1 MNVTDIRDA
10 LDAISDLPRDQVKI
24 ERLERLASDARTTG
38 DRALEGEVL
47 LALIEAQEFGGE
59 PDRMP
64 VAFGRLLRIF
74 DDFPDQ
80 LGEQADAIHWQL
92 KWMTYN
98 LLVSPAVPLETTYRW
113 LDELQSRYRQ
123 HGHSVRPILVLRSR
137 LAGDLGDHRA
147 ASAAM
152 EASLSAPR
160 DEMADCDACER
171 NDWGTWRAAMGDDA
185 GALEHWAP
193 VIDGELSC
201 AEEPH
206 HVLAKALL
214 PLVRTGRLDDARG
227 AYLRGYPLVRRATNL
242 RSPVGYHIE
251 FCALTGNEARGLE
264 ILTEHTSW
272 LTGPYGDVSQQLDF
286 LSGAVV
292 LLRRLAA
299 LGHGDLPVGGRSVD
313 ELLAPLEREIAD
325 VCARYD
331 ARNGSTV
338 FSERVAARLAR
349 DPLLDRL
356 PLGASA
362 VLPRPSAGSV
372 PATPPPAEPSTEPS
386 TVPTLDELVA
396 EARRLSAIWHPHAD
410 NAWRRVAEA
419 GEPLPEQ
426 VAAEVACAEARAL
439 VAGDPAAAHEAL
451 LAAAE
456 RFAALDDQAAALRTR
471 AGAALTRFHTGDPAG
486 AGELARAVSA
496 DADDAYAAGKLT
508 PEDYLTARRAVPAIA
523 MGALAGR
530 EDPPR
535 AEVEAVVVL
544 LEAEH
549 TLALKHGVALRAA
562 AYEDML
568 ARLRYRLSDLEGA
581 RAHLATAAAR
591 FVEAGASWHAVDPLH
606 MLAGITLDEDPKEAE
621 KLAGQA
627 IEHGGTLLA
636 PDQAAQ
642 LSSLIVDAI
651 SRQPERELDLVGAA
665 LAAAARWQGISEPDT
680 LHNTFTAARA
690 YHALD
695 RPAEAAALFEEV
707 LPKVEIPYAPPM
719 VAMTRAQFG
728 ECLRELGRH
737 RDAAEQFVEAARLV
751 QDDPDNAR
759 THAELAWSA
768 ALALEYAEETPQAL
782 AAYRRAA
789 ELWGDLGE
797 VVPRVRCLRSAAW
810 LIHWED
816 APGDSGDNVDP
827 MERPGPVAMRAV
839 LAELE
844 SLAEQDASEE
854 VMAELATTREQ
865 LEYMIPDDED
875 EDEDD
880 D

>member
-1 MNVTDIRDA
+1 MNVTDIQAA
-10 LDAISDLPRDQVKI
+10 LDAISELPRGQVKI
-24 ERLERLASDARTTG
+24 ERLERLAADARATD

-47 LALIEAQEFGGE
+47 LALIEAQEWGGE
-59 PDRMP
+59 RDRMP
-64 VAFGRLLRIF
+64 IAFGRLLRIL

-80 LGEQADAIHWQL
+80 LGEQADMIHWQL

-98 LLVSPAVPLETTYRW
+98 LLTSPTVPLETTYRW
-113 LDELQSRYRQ
+113 LDELQGRYRQ
-123 HGHSVRPILVLRSR
+123 LGYSTRPILALRSR

-171 NDWGTWRAAMGDDA
+171 NGWGTWRADMGDDA

-193 VIDGELSC
+193 LIDGERSC

-206 HVLAKALL
+206 RVLAKALL

-227 AYLRGYPLVRRATNL
+227 AYLRGYPMVRRDGNL
-242 RSPVGYHIE
+242 RSSVGYHIE

-272 LTGPYGDVSQQLDF
+272 LTGPHGELSQQLGF

-362 VLPRPSAGSV
+362 VLPRPSAVSV
-372 PATPPPAEPSTEPS
+372 PATPPSAE
-386 TVPTLDELVA
+386 PTLDELVA

-419 GEPLPEQ
+419 GEPLSEEL
-426 VAAEVACAEARAL
+426 VAEVAYAEARAL

-451 LAAAE
+451 LAVAE
-456 RFAALDDQAAALRTR
+456 RFAALNDQAAALRTR
-471 AGAALTRFHTGDPAG
+471 AGAALARFHTGDPAV

-496 DADDAYAAGKLT
+496 DAGDAYAAGKLT
-508 PEDYLTARRAVPAIA
+508 PDDYLTARRAVPAIA

-535 AEVEAVVVL
+535 AEVEAVIVL

-549 TLALKHGVALRAA
+549 ALALKHDVPLRAA

-568 ARLRYRLSDLEGA
+568 ARVRFQLGDQEGA
-581 RAHLATAAAR
+581 RAHLVAAATR
-591 FVEAGASWHAVDPLH
+591 FAEAGAGWHAVDALH
-606 MLAGITLDEDPKEAE
+606 MLAGVTLDENPKEAE
-621 KLAGQA
+621 ELAGRA
-627 IEHGGTLLA
+627 IEHGGALLA
-636 PDQAAQ
+636 PDRAAQ

-651 SRQPERELDLVGAA
+651 SRQPERELGLAGAA

-695 RPAEAAALFEEV
+695 RPAEAAALFEEAM
-707 LPKVEIPYAPPM
+707 PKVEVPYAPPM

-751 QDDPDNAR
+751 QDDPDSTR

-810 LIHWED
+810 LIHWEEASD
-816 APGDSGDNVDP
+816 DPGDGGDPIDP

-875 EDEDD
+875 DEDEDD
-880 D
+880 

>member
-1 MNVTDIRDA
+1 MNVTDIQAA
-10 LDAISDLPRDQVKI
+10 LDAISDLPRGQVKI
-24 ERLERLASDARTTG
+24 ERLERLAADARATD

-47 LALIEAQEFGGE
+47 LALIEAQEWGGE
-59 PDRMP
+59 RDRMP
-64 VAFGRLLRIF
+64 IAFGRLLRIL

-80 LGEQADAIHWQL
+80 LGELADMIHWQL

-98 LLVSPAVPLETTYRW
+98 LLSSPTVPLETTYRW

-123 HGHSVRPILVLRSR
+123 RGYSPRPILALRSC

-152 EASLSAPR
+152 EASISAPR

-171 NDWGTWRAAMGDDA
+171 NDWGTWRADMGDDA

-193 VIDGELSC
+193 LIDGERSC

-206 HVLAKALL
+206 RALARALL

-227 AYLRGYPLVRRATNL
+227 AYLRGYPMVRRDANL
-242 RSPVGYHIE
+242 RSSVGYHIE

-264 ILTEHTSW
+264 ILTEHASW
-272 LTGPYGDVSQQLDF
+272 LSGPHGDVSEQLGF
-286 LSGAVV
+286 LGGAVV

-299 LGHGDLPVGGRSVD
+299 LGHGDLPVGGRSLD

-349 DPLLDRL
+349 EPLLDRL

-362 VLPRPSAGSV
+362 VLPRPSSVSV
-372 PATPPPAEPSTEPS
+372 PVTLPPAE
-386 TVPTLDELVA
+386 PTLDELVA
-396 EARRLSAIWHPHAD
+396 EAHRLSAIWHPHAD
-410 NAWRRVAEA
+410 RAWRRVAVA
-419 GEPLPEQ
+419 GEPLPDK
-426 VAAEVACAEARAL
+426 VAAEVAYAEARAL
-439 VAGDPAAAHEAL
+439 VAGDLAAAHEAL
-451 LAAAE
+451 LAVAG
-456 RFAALDDQAAALRTR
+456 RFAALDDQAAALRAR
-471 AGAALTRFHTGDPAG
+471 AGAALAGFHAGDPAL
-486 AGELARAVSA
+486 AGELARTVSA
-496 DADDAYAAGKLT
+496 EADDAYAAGKLT
-508 PEDYLTARRAVPAIA
+508 PDDYLTARRAVPAIA

-530 EDPPR
+530 DDPPR
-535 AEVEAVVVL
+535 AEVEAVIAL

-549 TLALKHGVALRAA
+549 ALALKHGVTLRAA

-568 ARLRYRLSDLEGA
+568 ARVRYQSGDQEGA
-581 RAHLATAAAR
+581 RAHLVAAATR
-591 FVEAGASWHAVDPLH
+591 YVEAGASWHAVDPLH
-606 MLAGITLDEDPKEAE
+606 MLAGVTLDEDPKEAE
-621 KLAGQA
+621 ELANQA
-627 IEHGGTLLA
+627 IEHGGALLA
-636 PDQAAQ
+636 PDQTAQ
-642 LSSLIVDAI
+642 LSSLIVDAV
-651 SRQPERELDLVGAA
+651 SRQPGRELDLVGAA
-665 LAAAARWQGISEPDT
+665 LSAAARWQGISEADT
-680 LHNTFTAARA
+680 LHNTFAAARA
-690 YHALD
+690 YHSLG
-695 RPAEAAALFEEV
+695 RHAEAAALFEEV
-707 LPKVEIPYAPPM
+707 MPKVEVPYTPPV

-751 QDDPDNAR
+751 QDDPENAR
-759 THAELAWSA
+759 MHAELAWSA

-816 APGDSGDNVDP
+816 APGDGGDPIDP
-827 MERPGPVAMRAV
+827 RELPGPVAMRAV

-865 LEYMIPDDED
+865 LEYMIPDG
-875 EDEDD
+875 EDD
-880 D
+880 